1 MKKSKVKRFNGLMGS
16 YATGVQGAYAD
27 SLPRKAKKDRE
38 DRMALDMQDAIEPVY
53 PLENLALAAP
63 NVVRKGVVAGGRALS
78 NAATNAAERAVA
90 RQSTAEGLPS
100 SAALRRALGENNPK
114 VVTTKGNFEEFA
126 GFRGRHK
133 ALGSPE
139 ARNKILRE
147 EAEEAGIPI
156 REYLKGRGAARAE
169 GVAPGVHWR
178 DLLAKGGKVKKYSGK
193 EGSEVKKALGPR
205 EQADVKKMEEMQR
218 KSKTP
223 IGDIEPVPGHYG
235 DKKYAKGGKVG
246 ESKKMMKQEIGFL
259 KKKKAPKAMIKHE
272 EKEAKGMKRG
282 GGKMMKFAAGGSI
295 DGCAVRGKTN
305 LKLKRVK
312 M

>member
-27 SLPRKAKKDRE
+27 SLPRKAKKDKE

-147 EAEEAGIPI
+147 EAEEAGIPTLGTSLDQI
-156 REYLKGRGAARAE
+156 KEQL
-169 GVAPGVHWR
+169 
-178 DLLAKGGKVKKYSGK
+178 GGELVTESPQCRHGH
-193 EGSEVKKALGPR
+193 R
-205 EQADVKKMEEMQR
+205 IF
-218 KSKTP
+218 KT
-223 IGDIEPVPGHYG
+223 G
-235 DKKYAKGGKVG
+235 
-246 ESKKMMKQEIGFL
+246 
-259 KKKKAPKAMIKHE
+259 
-272 EKEAKGMKRG
+272 EAKTGKSWG
-282 GGKMMKFAAGGSI
+282 GWFCVEKTKASQCSPLWYVLASDGKWKPQ
-295 DGCAVRGKTN
+295 V
-305 LKLKRVK
+305 
-312 M
+312 

>member
-1 MKKSKVKRFNGLMGS
+1 MKKSKVKRFNGVMGS

-38 DRMALDMQDAIEPVY
+38 DRMALDMKDAIEPVY

-193 EGSEVKKALGPR
+193 EGSEVNKALGPR
-205 EQADVKKMEEMQR
+205 EQADVSKMEKMQ
-218 KSKTP
+218 KQSKTP

-235 DKKYAKGGKVG
+235 DKKYAKGGKVEKEPKG
-246 ESKKMMKQEIGFL
+246 MMKKEIAFF
-259 KKKKAPKAMIKHE
+259 KKKKAPKSMIKHE
-272 EKEAKGMKRG
+272 EKEAKSMKRG
-282 GGKMMKFAAGGSI
+282 GGKVMKFAKGGSI
-295 DGCAVRGKTN
+295 DGCAVRGKT
-305 LKLKRVK
+305 KLKRVK